1 MAGLPQRRSPR
12 LPEYDYSS
20 PGAYFITI
28 CTQGRR
34 CILSEINVGA
44 LHEAPA
50 DAIRLKAAGRCVQEA
65 LESLRGRYPGL
76 HVDRYVIMPNH
87 VHLMLRI
94 EEDRAIRESPLRP
107 GEKRS
112 LIDKAVGFLKM
123 RSSRMIH
130 ERFPDL
136 QVWQRSF
143 HDHVI
148 RGERDYLEILTYIE
162 SNPLRWK
169 EDCFFYEDLR
179 RE

>member
-12 LPEYDYSS
+12 LTEYDYSR
-20 PGAYFITI
+20 PGAYFIMI
-28 CTQGRR
+28 CTQDRR

-94 EEDRAIRESPLRP
+94 EEDRAIRESPLRSAY
-107 GEKRS
+107 S
-112 LIDKAVGFLKM
+112 L
-123 RSSRMIH
+123 
-130 ERFPDL
+130 
-136 QVWQRSF
+136 
-143 HDHVI
+143 
-148 RGERDYLEILTYIE
+148 
-162 SNPLRWK
+162 
-169 EDCFFYEDLR
+169 
-179 RE
+179 

>member
-28 CTQGRR
+28 CTQDRR
-34 CILSEINVGA
+34 CILSEINVEA

-50 DAIRLKAAGRCVQEA
+50 GAIRLKAAGRCVQEA

-76 HVDRYVIMPNH
+76 HVDHYVIMPNH

-94 EEDRAIRESPLRP
+94 EEDRAIRESPLRS

-143 HDHVI
+143 HDHGI
-148 RGERDYLEILTYIE
+148 LGARDYLEILTYIE

-169 EDCFFYEDLR
+169 EDCFFCEDLQK
-179 RE
+179 